1 MATDNSED
9 RLSNAKVGKLKKWK
23 TEREKE
29 ERRNNIVL
37 KRVRMEGVERLIKG
51 ALKKWVRDFLK
62 NKLDVSKEG

>member
-23 TEREKE
+23 TEKEKE

-51 ALKKWVRDFLK
+51 ALKEWVRDFLK

>member
-9 RLSNAKVGKLKKWK
+9 RLSNAEVGKLKKWK

-29 ERRNNIVL
+29 
-37 KRVRMEGVERLIKG
+37 GKG
-51 ALKKWVRDFLK
+51 ALKEWVRDFLK